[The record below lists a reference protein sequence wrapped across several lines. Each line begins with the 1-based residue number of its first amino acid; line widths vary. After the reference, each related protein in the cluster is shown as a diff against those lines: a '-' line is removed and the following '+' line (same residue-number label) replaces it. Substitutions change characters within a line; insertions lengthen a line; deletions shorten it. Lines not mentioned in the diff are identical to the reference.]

1 MVVCLSTAASVS
13 LYRWVTEDPWQYL
26 YTVWAGALLGAG
38 LFVLHVLSPIAGVSI
53 VRSKQLLIAMVLP
66 LALSLWAL
74 ISAGWTV
81 SPAQTPLQ
89 AMLLLLVTLTA
100 VWFGYAL
107 TFRQQVWSLFV
118 GVHLL
123 TVVSL
128 LSALAFESA
137 RFPRDGSWMGVFGN
151 PNTTGPVATL
161 GVLAAVGAMRSTDDR
176 RWRIVIGACV
186 AVDVVVAVMS
196 SSVTAWLA
204 LGVAVVA
211 MVASGLI
218 ARRRAARQLR
228 VGVTVV
234 VVTAVVSIPW
244 WVEAAPRLLSESST
258 LNGRTL
264 IWDFVR
270 DSVSDRWLQG
280 FGWASFWD
288 DPANRAPFLDRIART
303 RPEWSDDLAGL
314 NTAHSTFMD
323 ALLLLGAVGLLLV
336 LLVVAASLGT
346 TWWEALG
353 STGVPMGWWAGVGSF
368 ALVENAIE
376 SMIVVNPLFWVLLVA
391 PGFAALRHA
400 QSRHAGDGAPTQPIA
415 AAGPHSPSGT
425 PAAGR

>member
-1 MVVCLSTAASVS
+1 VVVCLSTALSVS

-38 LFVLHVLSPIAGVSI
+38 LFVLHVLAPITKEPLA
-53 VRSKQLLIAMVLP
+53 RSKQLVVAMVLP
-66 LALSLWAL
+66 LALVVWAL

-81 SPAQTPLQ
+81 SPAHTPLQ
-89 AMLLLLVTLTA
+89 AMLLVLVTLTA

-128 LSALAFESA
+128 LSALAVESA

-161 GVLAAVGAMRSTDDR
+161 GVVAAVGTMRSTAGR
-176 RWRIVIGACV
+176 RWRIAIGACV

-196 SSVTAWLA
+196 SSFTAWLA
-204 LGVAVVA
+204 LGAAVVA
-211 MVASGLI
+211 MVASGFI
-218 ARRRAARQLR
+218 GRRPAARRVRVAA
-228 VGVTVV
+228 TVV
-234 VVTAVVSIPW
+234 VVTAVVTTPW
-244 WVEAAPRLLSESST
+244 WVEAVPRLLSESST

-314 NTAHSTFMD
+314 NTAHSTFME
-323 ALLLLGAVGLLLV
+323 ALLFLGAVGLVLV
-336 LLVVAASLGT
+336 LLVVAVSLGT

-353 STGVPMGWWAGVGSF
+353 STEAPMGWWAGVGSF
-368 ALVENAIE
+368 ALVENAFE
-376 SMIVVNPLFWVLLVA
+376 SMIAVNPLFWVLLVA

-400 QSRHAGDGAPTQPIA
+400 QSRHADDGGPIPPTT
-415 AAGPHSPSGT
+415 AGPHSRRGA